1 MSGIGR
7 ALYNVGFWVRETG
20 QALDRLGCRLQGKY
34 AFTEELSRHRT
45 IMNLFDKLP
54 EVPANAFVAPSAAVI
69 GDVQIGQRSSV
80 WYNAILRGDVNSI
93 RVGADTNIQDGCIVH
108 VAKTNLAG
116 KILPTIIGSRV
127 TVGHN
132 AVLHACT
139 VEDEAFVGIGATL
152 LDGVVVESGAM
163 VAAGALVVQ
172 NTRIPAGQ
180 IWAGSP
186 AKFFRTLTAAERAFI
201 AKSAESYAS
210 LAEVHAK
217 ENAKSF
223 EEVEADKKQRE
234 GWANY
239 SEDFVSSVGAV
250 VDKPPVPS
258 PAEESALLKPR
269 EIPGEKD
276 AEAKT
281 DREESGAVENK
292 GAVVLSNIDKS
303 AIDAGM
309 GKLEEGRQQCLL
321 EEKGKMT
328 WEQQWMVTAVD
339 AVMGRLVH
347 AEEEEMAR
355 LLVAQQ
361 RQLKANS
368 AVARAGE
375 AALDARQAH
384 GNLEEARRQAVVDLE
399 ASQTALEEARMRLG
413 DLKTARQQHEEFLE
427 KRIAQQKLVVERALK
442 QLQDEARR
450 IAKEES
456 EVDAIGEGVTKLNSI
471 WIQLAAEQQ
480 KLDELFFTC

>member
-1 MSGIGR
+1 
-7 ALYNVGFWVRETG
+7 
-20 QALDRLGCRLQGKY
+20 
-34 AFTEELSRHRT
+34 
-45 IMNLFDKLP
+45 MNLFDKLP

-127 TVGHN
+127 TVGEPAVAFRATSSHFPPLAPRPSPSPPGHNAVLHACTVEDEAFVGIQSEPHCAGVPRVTSELKTPLPSFSPLIPPGHN

-172 NTRIPAGQ
+172 NTRIPSGQVGPPLPLLENSHITPSLPLAALCLPHPITQ

-186 AKFFRTLTAAERAFI
+186 AKFFRTLTAAEQAFI

-250 VDKPPVPS
+250 VDKPPVPG
-258 PAEESALLKPR
+258 P
-269 EIPGEKD
+269 
-276 AEAKT
+276 
-281 DREESGAVENK
+281 V
-292 GAVVLSNIDKS
+292 
-303 AIDAGM
+303 
-309 GKLEEGRQQCLL
+309 KL
-321 EEKGKMT
+321 
-328 WEQQWMVTAVD
+328 A
-339 AVMGRLVH
+339 
-347 AEEEEMAR
+347 
-355 LLVAQQ
+355 
-361 RQLKANS
+361 
-368 AVARAGE
+368 
-375 AALDARQAH
+375 
-384 GNLEEARRQAVVDLE
+384 
-399 ASQTALEEARMRLG
+399 
-413 DLKTARQQHEEFLE
+413 
-427 KRIAQQKLVVERALK
+427 
-442 QLQDEARR
+442 
-450 IAKEES
+450 
-456 EVDAIGEGVTKLNSI
+456 
-471 WIQLAAEQQ
+471 
-480 KLDELFFTC
+480 

>member
-258 PAEESALLKPR
+258 P
-269 EIPGEKD
+269 
-276 AEAKT
+276 
-281 DREESGAVENK
+281 V
-292 GAVVLSNIDKS
+292 
-303 AIDAGM
+303 
-309 GKLEEGRQQCLL
+309 KL
-321 EEKGKMT
+321 
-328 WEQQWMVTAVD
+328 A
-339 AVMGRLVH
+339 
-347 AEEEEMAR
+347 
-355 LLVAQQ
+355 
-361 RQLKANS
+361 
-368 AVARAGE
+368 
-375 AALDARQAH
+375 
-384 GNLEEARRQAVVDLE
+384 
-399 ASQTALEEARMRLG
+399 
-413 DLKTARQQHEEFLE
+413 
-427 KRIAQQKLVVERALK
+427 
-442 QLQDEARR
+442 
-450 IAKEES
+450 
-456 EVDAIGEGVTKLNSI
+456 
-471 WIQLAAEQQ
+471 
-480 KLDELFFTC
+480 

>member
-20 QALDRLGCRLQGKY
+20 QALDRLGPGRVESSPAQATTVATPLSQLPSPLYFPCLPVFPRPTPSNPPPCFRVFPRY
-34 AFTEELSRHRT
+34 YPRFPSFPRAAVSRHRT

-80 WYNAILRGDVNSI
+80 WYNAILRGKALPSHTFPTIFSPFHTFPSTYHTLRMPYLHLSTPPPYHTTSLPYLPLSIPLLYHTSRLPYLFFTIPTPYHTSSLPYLPLAIPPHDRDVNSI

-172 NTRIPAGQ
+172 NTRIPSGQ

-186 AKFFRTLTAAERAFI
+186 AKFFRTLTAAEQAFI

-223 EEVEADKKQRE
+223 EEVEADKNQRE

-250 VDKPPVPS
+250 VDKPPVPG
-258 PAEESALLKPR
+258 P
-269 EIPGEKD
+269 
-276 AEAKT
+276 
-281 DREESGAVENK
+281 V
-292 GAVVLSNIDKS
+292 
-303 AIDAGM
+303 
-309 GKLEEGRQQCLL
+309 KL
-321 EEKGKMT
+321 
-328 WEQQWMVTAVD
+328 A
-339 AVMGRLVH
+339 
-347 AEEEEMAR
+347 
-355 LLVAQQ
+355 
-361 RQLKANS
+361 
-368 AVARAGE
+368 
-375 AALDARQAH
+375 
-384 GNLEEARRQAVVDLE
+384 
-399 ASQTALEEARMRLG
+399 
-413 DLKTARQQHEEFLE
+413 
-427 KRIAQQKLVVERALK
+427 
-442 QLQDEARR
+442 
-450 IAKEES
+450 
-456 EVDAIGEGVTKLNSI
+456 
-471 WIQLAAEQQ
+471 
-480 KLDELFFTC
+480 

>member
-1 MSGIGR
+1 
-7 ALYNVGFWVRETG
+7 
-20 QALDRLGCRLQGKY
+20 
-34 AFTEELSRHRT
+34 
-45 IMNLFDKLP
+45 MNLFDKLP

-80 WYNAILRGDVNSI
+80 WR
-93 RVGADTNIQDGCIVH
+93 REQHPRGADTNIQDGCIVH

-180 IWAGSP
+180 ARWVSP
-186 AKFFRTLTAAERAFI
+186 CSSGESMPLQPTWVVRPHGGGPFILPKFFRTLTAAERAFI

-258 PAEESALLKPR
+258 P
-269 EIPGEKD
+269 
-276 AEAKT
+276 
-281 DREESGAVENK
+281 V
-292 GAVVLSNIDKS
+292 
-303 AIDAGM
+303 
-309 GKLEEGRQQCLL
+309 KL
-321 EEKGKMT
+321 
-328 WEQQWMVTAVD
+328 A
-339 AVMGRLVH
+339 
-347 AEEEEMAR
+347 
-355 LLVAQQ
+355 
-361 RQLKANS
+361 
-368 AVARAGE
+368 
-375 AALDARQAH
+375 
-384 GNLEEARRQAVVDLE
+384 
-399 ASQTALEEARMRLG
+399 
-413 DLKTARQQHEEFLE
+413 
-427 KRIAQQKLVVERALK
+427 
-442 QLQDEARR
+442 
-450 IAKEES
+450 
-456 EVDAIGEGVTKLNSI
+456 
-471 WIQLAAEQQ
+471 
-480 KLDELFFTC
+480 

>member
-20 QALDRLGCRLQGKY
+20 QALDRLGPGRVESSPAQATTVATPLSQLPSPLYFPRLPVFPRPTPSNPPPCFRVFPRY
-34 AFTEELSRHRT
+34 YPRFPSFPRAAVSRHRT

-172 NTRIPAGQ
+172 NTRIPSGQ

-186 AKFFRTLTAAERAFI
+186 AKFFRTLTAAEQAFI

-250 VDKPPVPS
+250 VDKPPVPG
-258 PAEESALLKPR
+258 P
-269 EIPGEKD
+269 
-276 AEAKT
+276 
-281 DREESGAVENK
+281 V
-292 GAVVLSNIDKS
+292 
-303 AIDAGM
+303 
-309 GKLEEGRQQCLL
+309 KL
-321 EEKGKMT
+321 
-328 WEQQWMVTAVD
+328 A
-339 AVMGRLVH
+339 
-347 AEEEEMAR
+347 
-355 LLVAQQ
+355 
-361 RQLKANS
+361 
-368 AVARAGE
+368 
-375 AALDARQAH
+375 
-384 GNLEEARRQAVVDLE
+384 
-399 ASQTALEEARMRLG
+399 
-413 DLKTARQQHEEFLE
+413 
-427 KRIAQQKLVVERALK
+427 
-442 QLQDEARR
+442 
-450 IAKEES
+450 
-456 EVDAIGEGVTKLNSI
+456 
-471 WIQLAAEQQ
+471 
-480 KLDELFFTC
+480 